1 MHGQLY
7 ITLAFHYSSEG
18 NEECTA
24 TRREGKPGGGNDVEE
39 KANTLSDA
47 GGGGEESDEG
57 SRWF

>member
-1 MHGQLY
+1 MH
-7 ITLAFHYSSEG
+7 SNEG
-18 NEECTA
+18 GRANLVAEMML
-24 TRREGKPGGGNDVEE
+24 KK